1 MSVYNTHFCVCLK
14 YIHKKSHLLVLFSIS
29 IGIGVSRCWNSNYR
43 DNNLI
48 NNLLRQFVMG
58 IGGLGGGCFL
68 LLLCALIVDAMCV
81 LFEYLFSYVSV

>member
-1 MSVYNTHFCVCLK
+1 
-14 YIHKKSHLLVLFSIS
+14 
-29 IGIGVSRCWNSNYR
+29 
-43 DNNLI
+43 
-48 NNLLRQFVMG
+48 MG